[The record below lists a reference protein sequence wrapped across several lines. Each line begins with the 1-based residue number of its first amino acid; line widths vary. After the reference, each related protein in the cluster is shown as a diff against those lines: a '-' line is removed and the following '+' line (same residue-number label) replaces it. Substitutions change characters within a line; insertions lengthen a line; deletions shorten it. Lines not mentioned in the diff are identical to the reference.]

1 MATHAAHSGS
11 APVPAPRRV
20 AQEGVINRW
29 QRGVP
34 VHETRVV
41 TPWFLFFAGLFLVGT
56 VLGVARLFGGA
67 LGPFTGMTDAFA
79 WGVWKTFNVMALTA
93 LGSGALAVG
102 LASWVL
108 GRHHLHTVM
117 RTALVTSFLFYAT
130 GLLGLLTDVGRPW
143 NFWNMALPWRWNTE
157 SALWEVALAMPIYC
171 ALFLL
176 YENGPMV
183 VERLWHA
190 KNERLRGFIR
200 TWHPRIRKT
209 YPFVVPIAY
218 VLPIIH
224 QSSLGALMVLG
235 GHKVHP
241 LWQTDLLPLLYL
253 VQALI
258 CGFGSVIVVV
268 MSSCLVWR
276 RPLDVKVLGELAD
289 LMSWTTIGWLVLR
302 LGDVIVRGHLGDAFA
317 MDRYGTMFLLETA
330 AVAVPALLL
339 RNPRMRATPRAVF
352 GLAMLACLAGLA
364 YRFIPTTLAYAP
376 GKGSTYFPA
385 VPEVLI
391 TLGLVAI
398 VIGVF
403 SIAVKRFAVLPAPL
417 ETWYH
422 SVEHDRRTQA
432 ESRSDAHGH
441 ASHD

>member
-1 MATHAAHSGS
+1 MSRTDR
-11 APVPAPRRV
+11 PV

-34 VHETRVV
+34 VYETKVV
-41 TPWFLFFAGLFLVGT
+41 TPWFLLFAALFVVGT
-56 VLGVARLFGGA
+56 AIGLTRLLGSA
-67 LGPFTGMTDAFA
+67 LGPFSAMTDAYA

-130 GLLGLLTDVGRPW
+130 GLVGLLTDVGRPW

-157 SALWEVALAMPIYC
+157 SALWEVAFAMPIYC

-183 VERLWHA
+183 VEKLWNA
-190 KNERLRGFIR
+190 KSDRVRNFVR

-209 YPFVVPIAY
+209 YPFVVAGAY
-218 VLPIIH
+218 VAPILH
-224 QSSLGALMVLG
+224 QSSLGGLMVLA

-302 LGDVIVRGHLGDAFA
+302 IGDVIVRGHLSDAFA
-317 MDRYGTMFLLETA
+317 MDGNGIMFLCETA
-330 AVAVPALLL
+330 AVGLPAVVL
-339 RNPRMRATPRAVF
+339 RSAKMRETPRALYTMAIV
-352 GLAMLACLAGLA
+352 ACLAGLA

-385 VPEVLI
+385 VPEVLVM
-391 TLGLVAI
+391 LGLVAT
-398 VIGVF
+398 VIGAF
-403 SIAVKRFAVLPAPL
+403 SVVVKRFAVLPAPL
-417 ETWYH
+417 ESWYH
-422 SVEHDRRTQA
+422 SVEHDRQIQA
-432 ESRSDAHGH
+432 ASRSEAHGH
-441 ASHD
+441 ATHD

>member
-1 MATHAAHSGS
+1 MARSDR
-11 APVPAPRRV
+11 PV

-34 VHETRVV
+34 VYDAKVV
-41 TPWFLFFAGLFLVGT
+41 TPWFLFFAGLFVVGT
-56 VLGVARLFGGA
+56 ALGVTRLLGNA
-67 LGPFTGMTDAFA
+67 LGPFSAMTDAYA
-79 WGVWKTFNVMALTA
+79 WGVWKTFNVMAMTA

-130 GLLGLLTDVGRPW
+130 GLVGLLTDVGRPW

-157 SALWEVALAMPIYC
+157 SALWEVAIAMPIYC

-183 VERLWHA
+183 VEKLWHA
-190 KNERLRGFIR
+190 KSERVRNFVR

-209 YPFVVPIAY
+209 YPFVVAGAY
-218 VLPIIH
+218 VAPILH
-224 QSSLGALMVLG
+224 QSSLGGLMVLA

-258 CGFGSVIVVV
+258 CGFGSVIVFV

-289 LMSWTTIGWLVLR
+289 LMSWTTLGWLVLR
-302 LGDVIVRGHLGDAFA
+302 LGDVIVRGHFGDAFA
-317 MDRYGTMFLLETA
+317 MDGNGIMFLCETA
-330 AVAVPALLL
+330 AVALPAVVL
-339 RNPRMRATPRAVF
+339 RNARMRATPRALYTMAIV
-352 GLAMLACLAGLA
+352 ACLAGLA

-391 TLGLVAI
+391 MLGLVAT
-398 VIGVF
+398 VIGAF
-403 SIAVKRFAVLPAPL
+403 SVVVKRFAVLPAPL
-417 ETWYH
+417 ESWYH
-422 SVEHDRRTQA
+422 SVAHDRQIHA
-432 ESRSDAHGH
+432 ASRSQAHGH
-441 ASHD
+441 APHD

>member
-1 MATHAAHSGS
+1 MARTDR
-11 APVPAPRRV
+11 PV

-34 VHETRVV
+34 VYETKVA
-41 TPWFLFFAGLFLVGT
+41 TPWFLFFGALFAVGT
-56 VLGVARLFGGA
+56 AIGVTRLLGNG
-67 LGPFTGMTDAFA
+67 LGPFTAMTDAYA

-130 GLLGLLTDVGRPW
+130 ALVGLLTDVGRPW

-157 SALWEVALAMPIYC
+157 SQLWEVAFAMPIYC

-183 VERLWHA
+183 VEKLWDA
-190 KNERLRGFIR
+190 KSDRIRNFVR

-209 YPFVVPIAY
+209 YPFVVAGAYIAPI
-218 VLPIIH
+218 LH
-224 QSSLGALMVLG
+224 QSSLGGLMVLA

-258 CGFGSVIVVV
+258 CGFGSVIVFV

-289 LMSWTTIGWLVLR
+289 LMSWTTIGWLVAAAR
-302 LGDVIVRGHLGDAFA
+302 GRRRARPPRRRVRDGSHTESCSWARRRPWRCRPSCCAARGCARRRGRSTRWRSSRA
-317 MDRYGTMFLLETA
+317 SRASPTA
-330 AVAVPALLL
+330 SS
-339 RNPRMRATPRAVF
+339 RRRSRTRRARA
-352 GLAMLACLAGLA
+352 
-364 YRFIPTTLAYAP
+364 
-376 GKGSTYFPA
+376 
-385 VPEVLI
+385 
-391 TLGLVAI
+391 
-398 VIGVF
+398 
-403 SIAVKRFAVLPAPL
+403 
-417 ETWYH
+417 
-422 SVEHDRRTQA
+422 RRT
-432 ESRSDAHGH
+432 SRPSPR
-441 ASHD
+441 S